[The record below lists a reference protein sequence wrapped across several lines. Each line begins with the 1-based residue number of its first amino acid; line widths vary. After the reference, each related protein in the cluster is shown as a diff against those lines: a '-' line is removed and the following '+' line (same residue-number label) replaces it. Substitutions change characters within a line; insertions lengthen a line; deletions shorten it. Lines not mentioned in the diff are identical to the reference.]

1 MLEEKSGEQIKFKEK
16 KDKKEKAL
24 QEAESAEDDQF
35 EEKLNGRKEKK
46 KKKKRKKNEE
56 FGSHGTDSPSR
67 VSEKLEGSEI
77 DMVAEK
83 NKEKLDGR
91 KEKKT
96 KKEEFGSHGTDSASR
111 VNEKMEG
118 GEIDTVDKRNKK
130 KLDGRKEKKKKVE
143 FRSHGTDSTYR
154 VSEFDVIEKK
164 NNKRKRA
171 INREDL
177 AQKEKKKKRMSK
189 GNSAGLDKDMLDKE
203 MFDISRDNLKVKEK
217 KKNLS
222 GAGAIESEERNKDE
236 NGDDRLEKRKQEKYE
251 AEKKMRRKK
260 EKGGN
265 SGNVEKEI
273 IEEERNSKEGS
284 KTNKRV
290 KKAFKSE
297 EKSKSGNKKKRKKTT
312 TGNNKEK
319 KNSENRKE
327 RKKVQFS
334 DKVEVFSEPSK
345 RFRDESEGFVWGKR
359 YTKEEDATL
368 LKAIDDYI
376 KVKQLGEKGR
386 EIVFESRKH
395 KLEKNLWSEIATC
408 LPQRH
413 KLSIYLRARKLL
425 QRNATEWTPEDYENL
440 RQFQA
445 AHGNDWRKFADLYS
459 KNCGSVKD
467 AWRMIK
473 LSNQKKGTWSQQEI
487 QNLFDLVNLDLR
499 LKAFSKEPETHHVLR
514 DNISWEA
521 ISAKLGTRNFF
532 TCRHKWYRELTS
544 SLVHDGLWADTDDY
558 RLITALQDLDAS
570 CIEEVDWDILLPHRD
585 GEICHKRWR
594 QMVRY
599 MGEHK
604 EKPFIEQLD
613 ILSNRYCPEML
624 EYRAEKD
631 NL

>member
-1 MLEEKSGEQIKFKEK
+1 MEEKSGEQIKSNEK

-46 KKKKRKKNEE
+46 KKKKKKKNEE
-56 FGSHGTDSPSR
+56 FGLHGTDSPSR

-96 KKEEFGSHGTDSASR
+96 KKKKEEFGSHGTDSASR

-118 GEIDTVDKRNKK
+118 SEIDMVDKQNKE
-130 KLDGRKEKKKKVE
+130 KLDGRKEKKKKKEE
-143 FRSHGTDSTYR
+143 FGSHGTDSTSR
-154 VSEFDVIEKK
+154 VSEFDMVEKK

-171 INREDL
+171 IDREDL

-189 GNSAGLDKDMLDKE
+189 GNSAGLDKDTLDEE
-203 MFDISRDNLKVKEK
+203 MIDISRDNLKLKKEK

-222 GAGAIESEERNKDE
+222 GAGAIELEERNKDE
-236 NGDDRLEKRKQEKYE
+236 NGDDRLEERKQEKYE
-251 AEKKMRRKK
+251 VEKKKRKK

-273 IEEERNSKEGS
+273 IEEKRNSKEGS

-297 EKSKSGNKKKRKKTT
+297 EKSKSGNKKKGKKTT

-319 KNSENRKE
+319 KNNENRKE

-345 RFRDESEGFVWGKR
+345 RFRDETEGFVWGKR
-359 YTKEEDATL
+359 FTEEEDATL

-386 EIVFESRKH
+386 EIVFDAKKH
-395 KLEKNLWSEIATC
+395 KLEKNMWPEIATC
-408 LPQRH
+408 LPHRH
-413 KLSIYLRARKLL
+413 RISIYFRARKLL

-445 AHGNDWRKFADLYS
+445 AHGNNWRKFADLHS

-473 LSNQKKGTWSQQEI
+473 LSNQNKGHWNQEEI
-487 QNLFDLVNLDLR
+487 QKLFDLVNLDLR
-499 LKAFSKEPETHHVLR
+499 LKAFAKEPETHHVLR

-521 ISAKLGTRNFF
+521 ISAKLGTRNYV
-532 TCRHKWYRELTS
+532 TCRHKW
-544 SLVHDGLWADTDDY
+544 
-558 RLITALQDLDAS
+558 LQDLDAS
-570 CIEEVDWDILLPHRD
+570 CIEEVDWDNLLPHRD

-599 MGEHK
+599 IGEHK

-631 NL
+631 K